1 MLSERRVHIDGL
13 LMSRNYLP
21 SPHMPCVAWI
31 YRCLLLPIDLLGLL
45 LLWLWLRQPVEGDTL
60 PQPLLPPRPWAL
72 CEAGDDG
79 PCVLFPPR
87 ALLHHRHQLQ
97 GGTRAQLLLPEGG
110 VVAGQSW
117 RVAQGRRHH
126 LAHRPW
132 QGAVDGHRG
141 LGGAHVEWFRSMA
154 ITRVD
159 YRLLFFI
166 YHLYFHISIYH
177 SIYLLSG

>member
-1 MLSERRVHIDGL
+1 
-13 LMSRNYLP
+13 MSRNYLP
-21 SPHMPCVAWI
+21 SPHMPCIAWF
-31 YRCLLLPIDLLGLL
+31 YRCLLLVIGLL
-45 LLWLWLRQPVEGDTL
+45 MLWLWLWLWQPVEGDTL

-72 CEAGDDG
+72 CEAGDDR
-79 PCVLFPPR
+79 PCVLFPSR

-97 GGTRAQLLLPEGG
+97 GGARAQLLLPEGG

-117 RVAQGRRHH
+117 RVAQGRHHH

-141 LGGAHVEWFRSMA
+141 LRGAHVEWLRSVA

-159 YRLLFFI
+159 YRLLFFV
-166 YHLYFHISIYH
+166 YHLYFRISIYH
-177 SIYLLSG
+177 SVYLLSG